1 MWEDNIKMD
10 FNTRSYEDVA
20 WNHLIRR
27 TIMYFRTEKKKD
39 GKYLDHLSK
48 CHVLKKD
55 RAACNWTYLSG
66 AYYVWWYR
74 KVY

>member
-1 MWEDNIKMD
+1 MD
-10 FNTRSYEDVA
+10 FNTRSCGDVG
-20 WNHLIRR
+20 WIHLIRR

-55 RAACNWTYLSG
+55 RAACNWS
-66 AYYVWWYR
+66 
-74 KVY
+74 